1 MVKQLMD
8 KRGNKT
14 IVISGSMKFKQE
26 MTALSHKLEA
36 DGYFRVVE
44 PRDEEYIEGD
54 DVIDK
59 AKNHFIYEKIIK
71 HADLLLIY
79 DEEGYVGLSTAME
92 IQKALDCNVPV
103 RFLFEPVAIEFQSL
117 CRHPD
122 YDIKVDTKYLD
133 LKNYSKINIIKEQEE
148 DY

>member
-1 MVKQLMD
+1 W
-8 KRGNKT
+8 
-14 IVISGSMKFKQE
+14 S
-26 MTALSHKLEA
+26 
-36 DGYFRVVE
+36 
-44 PRDEEYIEGD
+44 
-54 DVIDK
+54 
-59 AKNHFIYEKIIK
+59 
-71 HADLLLIY
+71 
-79 DEEGYVGLSTAME
+79 STAME

-103 RFLFEPVAIEFQSL
+103 RFLFDPEAIEFQAL

>member
-1 MVKQLMD
+1 MVKQLID
-8 KRGNKT
+8 KRGSKT
-14 IVISGSMKFKQE
+14 IVISGSMKYKQE

-36 DGYFRVVE
+36 DGYKRVVE
-44 PRDEEYIEGD
+44 PSDKEYIEGD

-59 AKNHFIYEKIIK
+59 AMNHIIYEKIIE

-79 DEEGYVGLSTAME
+79 DEKGYVGLSTAME

-103 RFLFEPVAIEFQSL
+103 RFLFEPEALEFQSL
-117 CRHPD
+117 CKHPD